1 MKNEFFNGDKI
12 HDGLSSRQY
21 RSGRKE
27 RAPDREECQ
36 YANCA
41 IAETRWTRTS
51 PIGENRK
58 GKGKIQRKEKKWRGK
73 RGKRLRGRGT
83 SNIPTNTSGA
93 EAHPMDSFRRPLR
106 AWATLF
112 FHRRPIPYR
121 SGYFGLVYCILVSSV
136 PFFNIIIHFTIFLSF

>member
-58 GKGKIQRKEKKWRGK
+58 GKGKIQRKEKKWRVREGK
-73 RGKRLRGRGT
+73 DYGGGEQVIYQPTRLGLRLIPWILFAGHSARGQLF
-83 SNIPTNTSGA
+83 
-93 EAHPMDSFRRPLR
+93 SFIEGQ
-106 AWATLF
+106 
-112 FHRRPIPYR
+112 FHIDL
-121 SGYFGLVYCILVSSV
+121 GILD
-136 PFFNIIIHFTIFLSF
+136 